1 MVNIY
6 SERGMNN
13 MFEKGLREEFDAWLE
28 NREWTEEEFKQVD
41 NLTKEDK
48 DDIVDKVLN
57 DEQLTQE
64 MFNCFEWY
72 LNKYLVVKENK

>member
-1 MVNIY
+1 
-6 SERGMNN
+6 

-41 NLTKEDK
+41 DLTEKDK
-48 DDIVDKVLN
+48 DNIVDKVLN

-72 LNKYLVVKENK
+72 LNKYLAVKENK

>member
-1 MVNIY
+1 
-6 SERGMNN
+6 

-28 NREWTEEEFKQVD
+28 NTEWTQEEF
-41 NLTKEDK
+41 DK
-48 DDIVDKVLN
+48 INELNDVDKNRIVSKVLD

-72 LNKYLVVKENK
+72 LNKYLAIKGEE

>member
-1 MVNIY
+1 
-6 SERGMNN
+6 
-13 MFEKGLREEFDAWLE
+13 MFEKGLREEFNAWLE

-41 NLTKEDK
+41 NLTEEDK
-48 DDIVDKVLN
+48 DNIVDKVLN

-72 LNKYLVVKENK
+72 LMKYLAIKGR

>member
-1 MVNIY
+1 
-6 SERGMNN
+6 

-28 NREWTEEEFKQVD
+28 NREWTQEEF
-41 NLTKEDK
+41 DK
-48 DDIVDKVLN
+48 IETLNDGDKRNIVSKVLD

-72 LNKYLVVKENK
+72 LFKYLALRGDK

>member
-1 MVNIY
+1 
-6 SERGMNN
+6 
-13 MFEKGLREEFDAWLE
+13 MFETGLREEFDAWLE

-41 NLTKEDK
+41 NLTEEDK
-48 DDIVDKVLN
+48 SYIVDNVLN

-72 LNKYLVVKENK
+72 LNKCLAVKENK